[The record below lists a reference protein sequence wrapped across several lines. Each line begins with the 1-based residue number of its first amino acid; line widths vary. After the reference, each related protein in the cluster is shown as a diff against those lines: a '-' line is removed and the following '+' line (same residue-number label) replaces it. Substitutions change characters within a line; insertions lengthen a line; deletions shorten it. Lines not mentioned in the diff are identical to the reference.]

1 MKKLQLALLLAV
13 TGMVA
18 AVYSDYLATQ
28 ESNLRIRIGEPKNL
42 PSNLNAQAE
51 RWHYSQ
57 SSGSERKLDITADSF
72 RQTSDGS
79 VLELRGVELRIFHD
93 ERGTF
98 DLIET
103 SEAFFH
109 PEAEE
114 LRSNAEVVVTLGLPA
129 DSADSG
135 DSGERVGVAKIRS
148 SRMTFA
154 SKTGICS
161 TDRYTEYEFEGGKGH
176 SLGAVYDSSRRSFQM
191 KSQAYLEL
199 FGSGSR
205 PAVKMRAA
213 RLDYYEL
220 AQRIELKGA
229 VSVERGQQH
238 ITAGQA
244 VLFLESGAIR
254 RVEAENA
261 SGWDQRP
268 DRRITYSSRRLVV
281 TFTPE
286 ELLEHV
292 TATGSAELRSRSAS
306 TDFRAR
312 GEQFDL
318 EFDASPGASEGMLRR
333 VHLREDA
340 HINVIPLIG
349 GGPLRR
355 VRAGWIEVT
364 MRENGEEME
373 TMVTHTRGSIEL
385 LPREASQSTRRIDA
399 DRIQVSY
406 GLSNWMERLRAAGE
420 IVLRSGP
427 APVRG
432 VRHTDERLVLH
443 TWSKDLEAHFDAES
457 GELTRLKQWG
467 DFRFERGGQ
476 RGASHEA
483 EFRWTEH
490 QIELTRE
497 AKTWDEGGMLSA
509 DRISLDEATGDYTA
523 EGNVASMLEGTGAR
537 ETGHDG
543 VFSPS
548 RRMYGTAE
556 KMTSEKATGLLT
568 YRGGARL
575 WQGDNRL
582 EADEI
587 RIQRNTKTL
596 WASGNVTS
604 FLREN
609 PPADGRATG
618 RKDGAPIRVTAQALE
633 YDETRNQVL
642 YTGGVRFQRQR
653 LSIHSDKLLALL
665 RSPEQGESRLEEA
678 VATGGVVI
686 EERREDA
693 TMQRRGWGTFGRYNP
708 AQAFVLLRGEPARVD
723 DGRGGETRGAEL
735 TYSVRDDRLLVLG
748 RSGERAQSVRRSV
761 RREAKR

>member
-13 TGMVA
+13 TGTVV

-28 ESNLRIRIGEPKNL
+28 ESNLRISIGEPKNL

-57 SSGSERKLDITADSF
+57 SSGRKRKLDITADSF

-109 PEAEE
+109 PGAEE
-114 LRSNAEVVVTLGLPA
+114 LRSDAEVVVTLGL
-129 DSADSG
+129 SADSG
-135 DSGERVGVAKIRS
+135 DSGARGGVAKIRS
-148 SRMTFA
+148 SGMTFA

-213 RLDYYEL
+213 RIDYYEL

-229 VSVERGQQH
+229 VSVERGRQH
-238 ITAGQA
+238 ITADQA
-244 VLFLESGAIR
+244 VVFLESGAIR
-254 RVEAENA
+254 RVEADNA

-268 DRRITYSSRRLVV
+268 DRRITYSSRRLLV

-286 ELLEHV
+286 QLLEHV
-292 TATGSAELRSRSAS
+292 TATGSAEMRSRSAS

-312 GEQFDL
+312 GERLEL
-318 EFDASPGASEGMLRR
+318 EFDAAPGASEGMLRR
-333 VHLREDA
+333 VHLRDDA
-340 HINVIPLIG
+340 RIDVTPLSG

-355 VRAGWIEVT
+355 IKAGWIEVT

-373 TMVTHTRGSIEL
+373 TMATHTRGSIEL
-385 LPREASQSTRRIDA
+385 LPHEAAQPTRRIDA
-399 DRIQVSY
+399 DRIRVSY
-406 GLSNWMERLRAAGE
+406 GLGNRMERLRAAGE

-427 APVRG
+427 APAREA
-432 VRHTDERLVLH
+432 RHRDESSVLH
-443 TWSKDLEAHFDAES
+443 TWSKDLEAYFDAES

-467 DFRFERGGQ
+467 DFRFEQGGQ
-476 RGASHEA
+476 RGTAHEA

-497 AKTWDEGGMLSA
+497 AKVWDEGGMLSA

-523 EGNVASMLEGTGAR
+523 EGNVASVLEGTGAR
-537 ETGHDG
+537 ETGHGG

-548 RRMYGTAE
+548 QRMYGTAE
-556 KMTSEKATGLLT
+556 KMTSVKATGLLT

-587 RIQRNTKTL
+587 RIQRSAKTL
-596 WASGNVTS
+596 WARGNVAS
-604 FLREN
+604 FLPEN
-609 PPADGRATG
+609 PPADGSASG
-618 RKDGAPIRVTAQALE
+618 RKDGASIRVAAQALE
-633 YDETRNQVL
+633 YDEMRNQVV

-665 RSPEQGESRLEEA
+665 QSPEQGESRLKEA

-686 EERREDA
+686 EERSEDA

-748 RSGERAQSVRRSV
+748 RSGERAQSVRRSMQ
-761 RREAKR
+761 REAKR